1 MKEKVKN
8 RNRPSISIIIVT
20 FNNVYTILPCL
31 VSLKKALFQYHS
43 QVFVIDN
50 ASTDDTISILR
61 QNQKSLSQYFSEF
74 SLRLNDANLG
84 FTRAVNQGLKLAS
97 GDFVLLL
104 NPDVVL
110 QNDTIKKLLTCF
122 SQENKIGVVAPQLRF
137 SNGKI
142 QPSCRTFP
150 RKRDVILELSGLAKL
165 FSSSPVFN
173 HWRMPDFDH
182 LQTRDVEQPQGAFLL
197 ARRKVL
203 QQVGFL
209 DERFPMFFS
218 DVDWCRRI
226 VARGW
231 RIRFCSETSVMH
243 LQGHSVFQRRGEMI
257 VSSHRSFVAYFKKY
271 DETLLQKVG
280 SLFIALV
287 LYIILLPRIMITMFL
302 QDS

>member
-1 MKEKVKN
+1 MQEKVKN
-8 RNRPSISIIIVT
+8 RYRISISVIIVT
-20 FNNVYTILPCL
+20 FNNVRTILPCL
-31 VSLKKALFQYHS
+31 VSLQKAFFQYHS

-50 ASTDDTISILR
+50 ASSDDTISVLR

-74 SLRLNDANLG
+74 SLCLNDTNLG

-110 QNDTIKKLLTCF
+110 QNDTIEKLLTCF

-137 SNGKI
+137 ANGKI

-165 FSSSPVFN
+165 FPSSNIFN

-182 LQTRDVEQPQGAFLL
+182 QETRDVEQPQGAFLL
-197 ARRKVL
+197 ARQKVL
-203 QQVGFL
+203 QQVGLL

-226 VARGW
+226 VAGGW
-231 RIRFCSETSVMH
+231 RIRFCSGAFVMH

-271 DETLLQKVG
+271 DETFLQHVG
-280 SLFIALV
+280 SLFIALI
-287 LYIILLPRIMITMFL
+287 LYIILLPRILIAVFF
-302 QDS
+302 QDN